1 MLELLFVVQEYRYD
15 ARRPRKGAVDLLL
28 ASPSVLQAAS
38 AFTSEALARVTN
50 RLRVHLEVL
59 PRVAPGAHLFFMSFS
74 FNFLADRQQRRGLK
88 LCGPFSH
95 VRVCAD
101 DGVSEISGDLERP
114 T

>member
-1 MLELLFVVQEYRYD
+1 MPYGRGKEQSIC
-15 ARRPRKGAVDLLL
+15 LL
-28 ASPSVLQAAS
+28 ALVSYRPLAP
-38 AFTSEALARVTN
+38 FTSEALPRVTN
-50 RLRVHLEVL
+50 RLRMHLEVL
-59 PRVAPGAHLFFMSFS
+59 PRVAHGAHFIFYEFS

-88 LCGPFSH
+88 LCGPFAH